1 MSNATD
7 NQHVD
12 HILERIRRVRGVIR
26 RTVLEIRLARLVAV
40 AIPCFLLVAVIDF
53 MLRLP
58 EGIRWF
64 ILGCAVV
71 VLFLDLRTRIWPAIR
86 FRPSLV
92 DVALRIESRFPS
104 LVGRLASGVD
114 FARMP
119 DSDRNPM
126 VVRSLADLDVRA
138 SNHDFRGVVEKGPAH
153 KMAGLAIVLVL
164 ATAGIAILRP
174 VDASIATRRIL
185 APWMNINWPARTE
198 LVSAT
203 TEDLVHARG
212 EPLTLAV
219 DLVKGDPEKDRVT
232 VGIRSIR
239 GEEIGEWRNLVLTR
253 QQGRRFERVVDTDV
267 DRIEYEFSTSDFT
280 TDLSTVRIVPA
291 PEVLESKVVVS
302 PPRYARRL
310 GVLEADLGPGT
321 DRRSRL
327 PRAVLEGSS
336 AGLELKLSREIPV
349 PRLEDGSIDPTFMSE
364 TIVSVGGDVTLDIDS
379 GNPTI
384 WRIGWPLVGGGDLEI
399 KLRDENDLSNL
410 DPIRYRIDTISD
422 RRPSTTIV
430 DPAAD
435 RTVSARAVIPIQADA
450 RDDVGLSEFAI
461 EASLERQQ
469 TLSRVERIAELE
481 IPESEPGDPIADASI
496 GRDFDVASFDPMV
509 GDVIEV
515 VAIAQDEWLGP
526 DGPREAVRSEV
537 RKLRVVSD
545 LDLVEQLQGA
555 LGSVRRSAIRIEGDQ
570 AELTDRIRDT
580 GVDRGTTREQDRIG
594 DRIEGVREAIEEI
607 QERRDENRIED
618 DLLADVLDQASE
630 ILEVA
635 ENSAD
640 RALAELDR
648 SAQQRTKASDPATG
662 ASEREEAERLAEQA
676 EGEAIEAQQ
685 EVRDEL
691 TDLAAALDRGEDAW
705 VVSRRIERLA
715 EDLEAIQERT
725 GSLSEQTMGRDR
737 DELSPEERR
746 ELDDIARDQGELADR
761 AEDLL
766 EELDDRAEAMEM
778 ADPTEAEGLRQAA
791 EEARQEGLEEEMR
804 EAEDRA
810 RQNQLQQAAQAQ
822 QQAAEALQR
831 MQETIEESRKAVV
844 EELRRRM
851 ESLVE
856 SLKGLLQASENEV
869 IALSRVIAEEPDPQS
884 VALRAQAMITLQR
897 NTMAVAGEA
906 SVADERIGR
915 IVSRAADNQS
925 AAIRD
930 LRAQPAD
937 LEEAR
942 ASEDRGVAALREAL
956 ELAEEAAQELAEQQA
971 DEERE
976 RLLAAYREIL
986 DQQTGIRLETGDL
999 VEVVDGNLNRRQL
1012 IKSRRLAKGET
1023 EVGNAVEAVAEE
1035 FVEVSDSLVFSMT
1048 HRNLDA
1054 WIAEAADRLREGQAD
1069 QGVVERQMMVMGA
1082 LSGLIEAL
1090 AQEGAPEDDP
1100 FGQQDGGGQAGAGQ
1114 GGQQGGPQP
1123 LIPPI
1128 AELKMLRSMQ
1138 IQILE
1143 TTRRLDLEELDR
1155 ADRDARLADIA
1166 RIQSDLHGVANALV
1180 NSLEP
1185 APAGDSDGRID
1196 KSEGIPDADG
1206 PEEESGEES
1215 GEES

>member
-1 MSNATD
+1 MSNTRD
-7 NQHVD
+7 NQRVD
-12 HILERIRRVRGVIR
+12 HILSRIRQVRGTIR
-26 RTVLEIRLARLVAV
+26 RTVLEIRLARLLSIVIPCFVAV
-40 AIPCFLLVAVIDF
+40 AIIDF

-58 EGIRWF
+58 EGVRWF
-64 ILGCAVV
+64 ILGCA
-71 VLFLDLRTRIWPAIR
+71 LIAIFLDVRRRIWPAIR
-86 FRPSLV
+86 FNPSLV

-126 VVRSLADLDVRA
+126 VVRSLVDLDHRA

-153 KMAGLAIVLVL
+153 KMAALAVLLILAITSF
-164 ATAGIAILRP
+164 AFLRP

-185 APWMNINWPARTE
+185 APWMSVNWPARTE

-203 TEDLVHARG
+203 SDDLVHARG

-219 DLVKGDPEKDRVT
+219 DLVKGDPETDRVT
-232 VGIRSIR
+232 VRLRTIR
-239 GEEIGEWRNLVLTR
+239 GDEIGSWRNLVLTR
-253 QQGRRFERVVDTDV
+253 QQGQRFERVVDTDA

-280 TDLSTVRIVPA
+280 TDLSMIRIVPA
-291 PEVLESKVVVS
+291 PTVLESKVVVT
-302 PPRYARRL
+302 PPDYAQRL
-310 GVLEADLGPGT
+310 GVLKADLGPGT

-349 PRLEDGSIDPTFMSE
+349 PRLENGSIDPGFISE
-364 TIVSVGGDVTLDIDS
+364 TIISRTGNATLTIDPEDATS
-379 GNPTI
+379 WI
-384 WRIGWPLVGGGDLEI
+384 IGWPLGQGGDLEI

-410 DPIRYRIDTISD
+410 DPIRYRIDTVAD

-435 RTVSARAVIPIQADA
+435 RTVSVRAIIPIQADA

-461 EASLERQQ
+461 EASIGREE
-469 TLSRVERIAELE
+469 TPSRVERIVELDVL
-481 IPESEPGDPIADASI
+481 ESDDGNPIADASI
-496 GRDFDVASFDPMV
+496 ERDFDVASFEPTV
-509 GDVIEV
+509 GDVIKV
-515 VAIAQDEWLGP
+515 VAIARDEWVGP

-570 AELTDRIRDT
+570 AELTDRVRET
-580 GVDRGTTREQDRIG
+580 GSDRSMTREQDRIG

-607 QERRDENRIED
+607 QDRRDENRIED
-618 DLLADVLDQASE
+618 DLLADVLDQAAE

-640 RALAELDR
+640 RALAQLDQA
-648 SAQQRTKASDPATG
+648 SQERTTASDPSTE
-662 ASEREEAERLAEQA
+662 ASAREEAEQNAEQA
-676 EGEAIEAQQ
+676 EQEAIEAQQ

-715 EDLEAIQERT
+715 EDLETIQERT
-725 GSLSEQTMGRDR
+725 GNLSEQTMGRDR

-746 ELDDIARDQGELADR
+746 ELDDIARDQGDLADR

-766 EELDDRAEAMEM
+766 DELDARAEAMEM

-810 RQNQLQQAAQAQ
+810 RQNQLEQAAQAQ
-822 QQAAEALQR
+822 QRAAEALER

-851 ESLVE
+851 ESLVD
-856 SLKGLLQASENEV
+856 SLKGLLEASEDEV
-869 IALSRVIAEEPDPQS
+869 IALSRVIAEDPDPQA
-884 VALRAQAMITLQR
+884 VAERAEAMIGLQR

-930 LRAQPAD
+930 LRDQPPD
-937 LEEAR
+937 LNEAR

-956 ELAEEAAQELAEQQA
+956 ELAEEAAEELAEQQA
-971 DEERE
+971 DEQRE
-976 RLLAAYREIL
+976 KLLAAYREIL
-986 DQQTGIRLETGDL
+986 DLQTGVRLETGDL
-999 VEVVDGNLNRRQL
+999 VDVADGKLNRRQL

-1023 EVGNAVEAVAEE
+1023 EVGNAVEAVADE

-1054 WIAEAADRLREGQAD
+1054 WIAEAADLLRDGD
-1069 QGVVERQMMVMGA
+1069 VSQGVVERQIMVMGA
-1082 LSGLIEAL
+1082 LAGLIEAL
-1090 AQEGAPEDDP
+1090 AQEGAPDDDP
-1100 FGQQDGGGQAGAGQ
+1100 FGQQDQGGQAG
-1114 GGQQGGPQP
+1114 GGQSGGQGGPQP

-1143 TTRRLDLEELDR
+1143 ATRRIDLEAVDQV
-1155 ADRDARLADIA
+1155 DRDARLADIA

-1180 NSLEP
+1180 NTMQP
-1185 APAGDSDGRID
+1185 APAADEAGEKRESDSR
-1196 KSEGIPDADG
+1196 PDAD
-1206 PEEESGEES
+1206 ESKEDPGDES
-1215 GEES
+1215 